1 MTLEELSKET
11 GVSESYIKGHFKQ
24 FQESFQKKRGLA
36 ITKSGRGKNTEYFIT
51 KPEEVRALTFYEE
64 ANANRE
70 LFVDDE
76 TIQLEE
82 LTFRAFLGLLVRPEL
97 TYRGTYKDYLAYIG
111 IKYTDTRRK
120 TLEAAF
126 HQLAKMGYLYGGP
139 DSTDPEWFLIG
150 LSRRCEKKIGVGVA
164 KIKKC
169 KELAE
174 ANNKQSYVPLLKTWI
189 AKDFLSDSTGDI
201 VTRQQ
206 VADFTGL
213 SLYQITESTKILV
226 ANNLIK
232 EEIVYEITEGTEI
245 VDGVEITRSIAR
257 RTGCRTLS
265 NGIYKEY
272 YEPINEE
279 EMKEIRL
286 SIAKPFGAD

>member
-1 MTLEELSKET
+1 MTLEELVKES
-11 GVSESYIKGHFKQ
+11 GVSESYIRGHFKQ
-24 FQESFQKKRGLA
+24 FQESFQKKRGYA
-36 ITKSGRGKNTEYFIT
+36 VTKTGRGKNTEYFIT
-51 KPEEVRALTFYEE
+51 KPDEIRALTFYEE
-64 ANANRE
+64 ANANKE
-70 LFVDDE
+70 LFIDDE

-97 TYRGTYKDYLAYIG
+97 TYRGTYKDYMDYIG
-111 IKYTDTRRK
+111 IKYTETRRK

-126 HQLAKMGYLYGGP
+126 NTLARMGYLYGGP

-174 ANNKQSYVPLLKTWI
+174 NNKKQSYVPLLKTWI
-189 AKDFLSDSTGDI
+189 AKDFLSDATGDI

-206 VADFTGL
+206 IADFTGL
-213 SLYQITESTKILV
+213 NLNQITESTKILV

-232 EEIVYEITEGTEI
+232 EEIVYQVIEGEENGDL
-245 VDGVEITRSIAR
+245 VKRSHRLGSRSI
-257 RTGCRTLS
+257 S

-272 YEPINEE
+272 YEPISEE
-279 EMKEIRL
+279 ERKEITIA
-286 SIAKPFGAD
+286 IAKPFGAN